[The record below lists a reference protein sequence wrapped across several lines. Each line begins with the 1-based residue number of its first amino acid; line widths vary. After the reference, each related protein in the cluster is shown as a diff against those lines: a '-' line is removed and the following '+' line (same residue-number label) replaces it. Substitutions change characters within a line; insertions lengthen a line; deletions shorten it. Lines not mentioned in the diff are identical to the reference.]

1 MQRARSEL
9 PAQLLESPRCGTSS
23 GVSSSGFPAEQ
34 VSRRKLP
41 GRSFSAQPERPRSS
55 GRVDG
60 SRRGAES
67 TSPGLISPLDLRRQ
81 AGAERAEHSSG
92 AARAAQAEAGR
103 VGDLRRNVLE
113 KSLSDRP
120 ERPLTAAGR
129 CGSGGRRLSSGL
141 GRQTVGD
148 ERGTKGKE
156 GGVWAVCD
164 RLIAENDKST
174 TPREGG
180 AGSPRGNAGEQRRTG
195 LKEMRGGDTRE
206 HCAHGECCK
215 AQEMLAR
222 QVDGLTRQVEELTHT
237 NAQLRE
243 MLQVRSGEVQRAE
256 EALKVAQGERDALA
270 QEMEA
275 ALHTWMAP
283 TPRAATPRTDVTNAS
298 VTIEEHAAVVGQVAA
313 VERENRELWAMLEGL
328 SAQREAELRQ
338 TEGLRMRVKCMAA
351 ASGSP
356 ASTGKNGGGS
366 PEAMRTLLRLPQY
379 SSSAP
384 MLQAILSTM
393 SEARASSSGFN
404 LSVTPVTLLVPINPN
419 QLCRS
424 LKGFKARSLL
434 RLLAF
439 HVVKGLYTQE
449 RLTALPR
456 GAKMRTFFHRH
467 SIRKVNGPLL
477 PDAALL
483 SGYPPLWKRLGGI
496 FQRKKKPGKL
506 WERVLPVQVLQF
518 DVYTTPFF
526 TVHVVQAAPYL
537 QILINTVN
545 TVNATVNA
553 PYTLLVPLEALDYCT
568 TIKKY
573 PSQQL
578 LPLMAYHIVKGRFTY
593 SVMNGLKNGT
603 TLSTISG
610 RSLTRITKKFVPL
623 VMVTGQ
629 ANDVAIV
636 LAGDVY
642 STKTVTV
649 HIISKM
655 LQPWST

>member
-1 MQRARSEL
+1 M
-9 PAQLLESPRCGTSS
+9 T
-23 GVSSSGFPAEQ
+23 
-34 VSRRKLP
+34 SRRLGLALLLLLGSIGTLP
-41 GRSFSAQPERPRSS
+41 P
-55 GRVDG
+55 
-60 SRRGAES
+60 
-67 TSPGLISPLDLRRQ
+67 
-81 AGAERAEHSSG
+81 
-92 AARAAQAEAGR
+92 
-103 VGDLRRNVLE
+103 
-113 KSLSDRP
+113 
-120 ERPLTAAGR
+120 TA
-129 CGSGGRRLSSGL
+129 
-141 GRQTVGD
+141 
-148 ERGTKGKE
+148 
-156 GGVWAVCD
+156 
-164 RLIAENDKST
+164 
-174 TPREGG
+174 
-180 AGSPRGNAGEQRRTG
+180 
-195 LKEMRGGDTRE
+195 
-206 HCAHGECCK
+206 
-215 AQEMLAR
+215 
-222 QVDGLTRQVEELTHT
+222 
-237 NAQLRE
+237 
-243 MLQVRSGEVQRAE
+243 
-256 EALKVAQGERDALA
+256 
-270 QEMEA
+270 
-275 ALHTWMAP
+275 
-283 TPRAATPRTDVTNAS
+283 
-298 VTIEEHAAVVGQVAA
+298 VAA
-313 VERENRELWAMLEGL
+313 VDFGPNAGKAVRALL
-328 SAQREAELRQ
+328 SF
-338 TEGLRMRVKCMAA
+338 
-351 ASGSP
+351 
-356 ASTGKNGGGS
+356 
-366 PEAMRTLLRLPQY
+366 PQY

-393 SEARASSSGFN
+393 SEVTENSSGFN

-439 HVVKGLYTQE
+439 HVVQGLYTQE

-456 GAKMRTFFHRH
+456 GARMRTFFRRH

-477 PDAALL
+477 ADAAFL
-483 SGYPPLWKRLGGI
+483 SGYPPLWRRLGGI

-506 WERVLPVQVLQF
+506 WERVVPVQVLQF

-526 TVHVVQAAPYL
+526 AVHVVHSFRSSFPVIPLSAMAAPSACRALPLLLPLLLSIFALSLAPQATTAVARKPAVGSGGGGAPVISSSVAASAVKALLLSKEYSQAAPYL
-537 QILINTVN
+537 QILINTIN

-593 SVMNGLKNGT
+593 SVMNGFKNGT

-610 RSLTRITKKFVPL
+610 RSLKRITKKFVPL

>member
-1 MQRARSEL
+1 MASVRVAADPRQQFTQYEIDEL
-9 PAQLLESPRCGTSS
+9 LSRISS
-23 GVSSSGFPAEQ
+23 GASSNA
-34 VSRRKLP
+34 
-41 GRSFSAQPERPRSS
+41 
-55 GRVDG
+55 VD
-60 SRRGAES
+60 A
-67 TSPGLISPLDLRRQ
+67 IM
-81 AGAERAEHSSG
+81 ASG
-92 AARAAQAEAGR
+92 AARHLAVRLLTGGTVVDEPRPHSAAAG
-103 VGDLRRNVLE
+103 GRRTGT
-113 KSLSDRP
+113 RP

-148 ERGTKGKE
+148 ERGRKGKE
-156 GGVWAVCD
+156 AGVWAVCD
-164 RLIAENDKST
+164 RLMAENDKST

-195 LKEMRGGDTRE
+195 LKEVRGGDVRE
-206 HCAHGECCK
+206 HSAHGDCCK
-215 AQEMLAR
+215 AQEMLTR

-283 TPRAATPRTDVTNAS
+283 TPRAATPGADVTNTS
-298 VTIEEHAAVVGQVAA
+298 VTIEEHAAVVGRVAA
-313 VERENRELWAMLEGL
+313 VERENQELWAMLEGL

-351 ASGSP
+351 AAGSP

-366 PEAMRTLLRLPQY
+366 PDV
-379 SSSAP
+379 
-384 MLQAILSTM
+384 STM
-393 SEARASSSGFN
+393 SEASANSSGFN
-404 LSVTPVTLLVPINPN
+404 LSVTPVTLLVPVNPN

-439 HVVKGLYTQE
+439 HIVKGLYTQE

-456 GAKMRTFFHRH
+456 GARMRTFFRHH

-477 PDAALL
+477 PDSALL

-506 WERVLPVQVLQF
+506 WERVLPVQVLLF

-526 TVHVVQAAPYL
+526 TVHIVSGL
-537 QILINTVN
+537 ILTW
-545 TVNATVNA
+545 
-553 PYTLLVPLEALDYCT
+553 
-568 TIKKY
+568 
-573 PSQQL
+573 
-578 LPLMAYHIVKGRFTY
+578 
-593 SVMNGLKNGT
+593 GL
-603 TLSTISG
+603 
-610 RSLTRITKKFVPL
+610 
-623 VMVTGQ
+623 
-629 ANDVAIV
+629 A
-636 LAGDVY
+636 
-642 STKTVTV
+642 
-649 HIISKM
+649 
-655 LQPWST
+655 